1 MTCNFILNHRNE
13 KQRKRQKKTEPTK
26 KIIFFPQLG
35 NIKNDHRTGSNK
47 LKKPKPYYL
56 V

>member
-1 MTCNFILNHRNE
+1 MKNKE
-13 KQRKRQKKTEPTK
+13 KDKKTRTNEQTK